1 MRNRAK
7 CKLCGDILESFHE
20 FDYQTCK
27 CNEISISGGLIRYEC
42 AAKDFSNFLRVDDEG
57 NEIVPTIKH
66 QNIITEIVGQNEI
79 NRIKDN
85 TISDLVD
92 LGQKIVNNLISPTA
106 TKKNHIDSL
115 DSQIKIF
122 KRIFDLHPD
131 MQYQYVSQS
140 DFVSALELILD
151 CLRSG

>member
-27 CNEISISGGLIRYEC
+27 CNEISISGGLIKYEC
-42 AAKDFSNFLRVDDEG
+42 AAKDFANFLRVDDEG
-57 NEIVPTIKH
+57 NEIVPKISSKDE
-66 QNIITEIVGQNEI
+66 NIA
-79 NRIKDN
+79 N
-85 TISDLVD
+85 TYIPELHMD
-92 LGQKIVNNLISPTA
+92 
-106 TKKNHIDSL
+106 KKNIIDSL
-115 DSQIKIF
+115 DSQIKTF
-122 KRIFDLHPD
+122 KRIFELHPD

-140 DFVSALELILD
+140 DFVSALELVLD